1 MKQQRPRNRRSSV
14 SGECATP
21 VFPAGTSALKVPEI
35 EIGISASA
43 ARALDANQLGHL
55 EKLQSALATHFLFGG
70 LSTPEWI
77 LMWRSMRL
85 ISVAANQMVI
95 NQGDDGASLYIV
107 KVGRF
112 QVIKDSLPL
121 DTVYSRL
128 GDIFGELA
136 LLYNAPRAASVKSL
150 SEGELWML
158 DRALFTKLLRDSRL
172 QKRAKMIDVIS
183 RISPSL
189 TQVESSLLA
198 DVMEE
203 KLFLAGDKISFGF
216 FIVVSGDVLLNGAHI
231 LHSDSFHLDASLRDD
246 GLALSPQVTILFL
259 NGPDVTRLY
268 DELMVVVQ
276 ARPSSSCSSL
286 KTMSS
291 LKAVSSENTLVNSYL
306 QDSFKPTSSSF
317 KWPITN
323 L

>member
-1 MKQQRPRNRRSSV
+1 
-14 SGECATP
+14 
-21 VFPAGTSALKVPEI
+21 
-35 EIGISASA
+35 
-43 ARALDANQLGHL
+43 
-55 EKLQSALATHFLFGG
+55 
-70 LSTPEWI
+70 
-77 LMWRSMRL
+77 
-85 ISVAANQMVI
+85 
-95 NQGDDGASLYIV
+95 
-107 KVGRF
+107 
-112 QVIKDSLPL
+112 
-121 DTVYSRL
+121 
-128 GDIFGELA
+128 
-136 LLYNAPRAASVKSL
+136 VKSL

-317 KWPITN
+317 KVANNKFVTN
-323 L
+323 VRILQGKEFVTIEEYIAFLNVSPRPWSIPASTRNRTRRVSVVRCFSNKKESIPPK